1 MTGTVLCVD
10 DDRNLCQILAKALG
24 EEGYEVV
31 TAFDGEEALAVVEE
45 TNPDVILLDLILPRR
60 DGFEVVEAI
69 RKLDGRNSESHV
81 VILSGCSAT
90 PAYRE
95 RASSLGVAE
104 FLTKPVPL
112 AQLIEI
118 VGNLLRGTG
127 NSTSGDAVEEKP
139 PPTKRRVSTLRGSL
153 RRVPFPALLHHLHG
167 LRATGVLYLESGK
180 KRKWIELRDGH
191 PVAVRSNLVNECL
204 GHYLLRSGHIK
215 RADLDESRRR
225 MSSGQLQGEIL
236 VAMDVLTEEEIAAA
250 LHAQADEKLFEV
262 FGWKAGNFR
271 FEKGASLEQAN
282 AIGVRRSP
290 ANLILHGVRTR
301 FAKDRIDAFF
311 ETNAECVV
319 VRSESPYYRFQDVD
333 LDPEHAK
340 LLEKLTGNR
349 RSSEIVARDRDGSLA
364 RTLYALIA
372 TGLLELQGSP
382 STSAPAAVAATTGG
396 SRRASEDD
404 EAKQASLKAMADRFR
419 AQTYFEILGVD
430 ASSDATAVE
439 SAYVRLAESSHPDR
453 FADASDAVR
462 EVAEEV
468 FAHVSRAYET
478 LRDPRSRAKY
488 VLDVR
493 REQRAAES
501 EEKGQKALEAANQ
514 FQRGMALLNARSY
527 EDALARFGRA
537 LELNPDEG
545 DYHTHYGW
553 TLHLCHP
560 SNSEMIEEAIE
571 HVRRGIKLAS
581 HADRA
586 YLFMGRLFR
595 AIGKPGAA
603 EKMFTRAVQIQPDCV
618 EALREL
624 RLINMRRERSKG
636 LIRRM
641 LRR

>member
-1 MTGTVLCVD
+1 VTGTILCVD

-31 TAFDGEEALAVVEE
+31 TAFDGDEALAAVEKS
-45 TNPDVILLDLILPRR
+45 TPDLIVLDLILPRR
-60 DGFEVVEAI
+60 DGFDVVSAI
-69 RKLDGRNSESHV
+69 RALDGPVAKSRV
-81 VILSGCSAT
+81 VILSGCSPT

-95 RASSLGVAE
+95 RAAALDVSE

-112 AQLIEI
+112 AQLVET
-118 VGNLLRGTG
+118 VGKLIR
-127 NSTSGDAVEEKP
+127 GDAAPAAESEPKSAP
-139 PPTKRRVSTLRGSL
+139 AKKRASTLQGSL

-167 LRATGVLYLESGK
+167 LRATGVLALESGK

-204 GHYLLRSGHIK
+204 GHHLLRNGHIK
-215 RADLDESRRR
+215 RAELEESRRR
-225 MSSGQLQGEIL
+225 MSSGQLQGEIF
-236 VAMDVLTEEEIAAA
+236 VAMQVMTEEEIVRA
-250 LHAQADEKLFEV
+250 LQEQADEKLFEI
-262 FGWKAGNFR
+262 FAWKAGNFR
-271 FEKGASLEQAN
+271 FEKDATVERAN
-282 AIGVRRSP
+282 AIGVKRSP

-301 FAKDRIDAFF
+301 FPGERIESFF
-311 ETNAECVV
+311 ATNGECIV
-319 VRSESPYYRFQDVD
+319 VRAESPYYRFQDID
-333 LDPEHAK
+333 LDPEHAAMLDK
-340 LLEKLTGNR
+340 LSGNR
-349 RSSEIVARDRDGSLA
+349 RASEILARDRDGSLA

-372 TGLLELQGSP
+372 TGLLELQGK
-382 STSAPAAVAATTGG
+382 PAAAEPPPAP
-396 SRRASEDD
+396 SQASPRRPRGDD
-404 EAKQASLKAMADRFR
+404 ETAQASLVAMAERFR

-430 ASSDATAVE
+430 PDASDSAVE
-439 SAYVRLAESSHPDR
+439 AAFVELAESSHPDR
-453 FADASDAVR
+453 FAGSSDAVR

-468 FAHVSRAYET
+468 FAHLSRAYET
-478 LRDPRSRAKY
+478 LRDPRSRAQY
-488 VLDVR
+488 VLEVR

-501 EEKGQKALEAANQ
+501 EKKGQRALEAAAQ

-527 EDALARFGRA
+527 EDALERFGRA

-560 SNSEMIEEAIE
+560 SNSEMIEEAVE

-586 YLFMGRLFR
+586 YLFMGRLLR
-595 AIGKPGAA
+595 AMGKPAAA
-603 EKMFTRAVQIQPDCV
+603 EKMFTRAVQIEPDCV